1 MMSRRFRVI
10 GLIFTLRFLNVAA
23 SAGPYTSRLPLLSDE
38 DTQQA
43 PSGGEASVGKDALR
57 IPLARNPAG
66 TDASSRFFM
75 AAASDGKEGYT
86 VTFDLDGKG
95 TRVGGGEL
103 VQTVPHGGSAVAPE
117 VEADPGWEFVGW
129 STPFN
134 DITAPLTVVAR
145 YSADIYTVTF
155 DLAGKGTRIG
165 GGKLEQTVFFGYP
178 AIAPIVQ
185 ANTGWVFEGWDL
197 PFDVVT
203 GPLTVTAL
211 YVVATYPVTF
221 DLDAKG
227 SRVGGGE
234 LLQTVIHGEA
244 ARAPEIEAN
253 PGWTFEGWD
262 VSFDNIT
269 SPLTVVAQYR
279 RLTYTVTFEL
289 DGKGTRIGG
298 GELTQTIA
306 Y

>member
-10 GLIFTLRFLNVAA
+10 WLIFTLLFLNVAA

-134 DITAPLTVVAR
+134 DITAPLTVVRA
-145 YSADIYTVTF
+145 SVADS
-155 DLAGKGTRIG
+155 G
-165 GGKLEQTVFFGYP
+165 GVVGYG
-178 AIAPIVQ
+178 
-185 ANTGWVFEGWDL
+185 NTL
-197 PFDVVT
+197 
-203 GPLTVTAL
+203 
-211 YVVATYPVTF
+211 
-221 DLDAKG
+221 
-227 SRVGGGE
+227 
-234 LLQTVIHGEA
+234 
-244 ARAPEIEAN
+244 
-253 PGWTFEGWD
+253 
-262 VSFDNIT
+262 VSFDA
-269 SPLTVVAQYR
+269 TVHQ
-279 RLTYTVTFEL
+279 
-289 DGKGTRIGG
+289 
-298 GELTQTIA
+298 
-306 Y
+306 